1 MFFELSQTDLSSYAD
16 DNTRYV
22 EAKNIDEVITIL
34 ENDSIQLLKWFSDN
48 QMKDNKDKC
57 HLVFSNNEVS
67 MKIDNIDLEKNSSE
81 KLLDIII
88 DSKFNFKEHLERII
102 KKTSRNVDV
111 LTRITPHVNR
121 GRNNVRMSEIFALS
135 SRIPG

>member
-1 MFFELSQTDLSSYAD
+1 MFFELSQTDLSSYAH

-57 HLVFSNNEVS
+57 HLVFYE
-67 MKIDNIDLEKNSSE
+67 DW
-81 KLLDIII
+81 
-88 DSKFNFKEHLERII
+88 
-102 KKTSRNVDV
+102 
-111 LTRITPHVNR
+111 
-121 GRNNVRMSEIFALS
+121 
-135 SRIPG
+135 

>member
-1 MFFELSQTDLSSYAD
+1 MFFELSQTDLSSYAH

-67 MKIDNIDLEKNSSE
+67 MKIDNTDLEKNSSE

-102 KKTSRNVDV
+102 KKASRNVDV
-111 LTRITPHVNR
+111 LTRITPHMNR
-121 GRNNVRMSEIFALS
+121 GRNNVRMSEISALS
-135 SRIPG
+135 SKIPS

>member
-102 KKTSRNVDV
+102 KKASRNVDV
-111 LTRITPHVNR
+111 LTRITPYMNR
-121 GRNNVRMSEIFALS
+121 GRYNVRMSEISALS
-135 SRIPG
+135 SKIPG

>member
-57 HLVFSNNEVS
+57 HLVFYE
-67 MKIDNIDLEKNSSE
+67 D
-81 KLLDIII
+81 
-88 DSKFNFKEHLERII
+88 
-102 KKTSRNVDV
+102 
-111 LTRITPHVNR
+111 
-121 GRNNVRMSEIFALS
+121 
-135 SRIPG
+135 